1 MGDLG
6 AETSDK
12 TKRRHFIT
20 GASSGI
26 GAAVAAMLH
35 ARGDE
40 LWLLA
45 HGDERA
51 HELWQRFPEAEILVA
66 DLANPFALEMALLST
81 ILPSLLNCLLHIAGV
96 IDFSRAAD
104 LRAGQ
109 IREQVNVNMVAPM
122 IITRALL
129 PALRRARGLVL
140 IANSTATLSVGAP
153 GRSAYV
159 ASKSGIRGFADV
171 LRLEE
176 SSHGVRVTTVFPGRT
191 DTAMQE
197 KVHEQEKRAYDAA
210 QLMRPD
216 TVARSILH
224 VVDLPTDSTI
234 HDLTIRPVPHYEPGE
249 SPSVTRLV
257 EAAQDTSPSILS
269 PSQVS

>member
-6 AETSDK
+6 GETSDK

-26 GAAVAAMLH
+26 GAAVAAILH

-45 HGDERA
+45 HDDERA
-51 HELWQRFPEAEILVA
+51 DQLWQRFPEAEILVA
-66 DLANPFALEMALLST
+66 DLANPFALEMALLGAV
-81 ILPSLLNCLLHIAGV
+81 LPSLLNCLLHIAGV

-104 LRAGQ
+104 LRAGH

-140 IANSTATLSVGAP
+140 IANSTATLSVGA

-159 ASKSGIRGFADV
+159 ASKSGLRGFADV

-191 DTAMQE
+191 DTVMQE
-197 KVHEQEKRAYDAA
+197 RVHEQEKRVYDAA

-224 VVDLPTDSTI
+224 VVDLPTDTTI
-234 HDLTIRPVPHYEPGE
+234 HDLTIRPMPHHKPGE

-257 EAAQDTSPSILS
+257 EGAQDSSTAISP
-269 PSQVS
+269 PSRVS